1 MADYKKKQIKHKV
14 KPKSVKKTHSASQD
28 IKMGRAKPVQ
38 KKQTTRTSSKVQKVK
53 KPVSLNLPE
62 FNIIKGKKLEKVK
75 KNAFSASVIIVL
87 LCIYLIV
94 CTLHPV
100 GLVEYLTH
108 CYTRIGSGRGYEV
121 SITGGETLN
130 SVQKSNYYYLLSENN
145 VEAYNN
151 SGRNIFT
158 VQHGFSRPVL
168 KTGDTRFLV
177 YSQGEKV
184 LKVHT
189 FNGIHHTYNFDNSIL
204 TADISKSGAFAVA
217 TKTEGYESKVTVY
230 NKNDKKLYEWFSTDE
245 TVTSVCLNDT
255 GKRLA
260 VATVK
265 VSGGAFVSKV
275 YVLKFNSANPV
286 KTFEY
291 NGEIVYSLN
300 SSGGNNIYAV
310 FEKRI
315 EFINTLNG
323 KKKENS
329 SDYSLNIAKK
339 IGNNVIT
346 VNTLDANKSESN
358 VFVYNLSGRLAAN
371 FKVNGTIT
379 DVSMKNRRLHLLT
392 DSGVIITDMS
402 GKILS
407 KAQCSFDVKNI
418 IALSDKS
425 VVGISNNLINKYLYE
440 HVEEKQ

>member
-14 KPKSVKKTHSASQD
+14 KPKSVKKTHSAPQD
-28 IKMGRAKPVQ
+28 IKMGRAKPTP
-38 KKQTTRTSSKVQKVK
+38 KKQVRKTSETPKKAKRTVNFNVPK
-53 KPVSLNLPE
+53 
-62 FNIIKGKKLEKVK
+62 FNIIKGKKIERIQ
-75 KNAFSASVIIVL
+75 KNAVKFSVIAVL

-94 CTLHPV
+94 CIIHPV
-100 GLVEYLTH
+100 GLVEYLTN
-108 CYTRIGSGRGYEV
+108 CYARIGSGKGYEV
-121 SITGGETLN
+121 SISGGETLN
-130 SVQKSNYYYLLSENN
+130 SIQKSNYYYILSENN

-158 VQHGFSRPVL
+158 IQHGFSKPVL
-168 KTGDTRFLV
+168 KTGDTRYLV

-189 FNGIHHTYNFDNSIL
+189 FNGLHHTYNLENSIL
-204 TADISKSGAFAVA
+204 AANISKSGAVAIA

-230 NKNDKKLYEWFSTDE
+230 NKNEKKLYEWFSTDE
-245 TVTSVCLNDT
+245 TVTSVCLNDS

-265 VSGGAFVSKV
+265 VSNGAFISKI
-275 YVLKFNSANPV
+275 YILKFNSANPV

-291 NGEIVYSLN
+291 NGEIIYSLN
-300 SSGGNNIYAV
+300 NSSGNKIYAL

-323 KKKENS
+323 KKKENKT
-329 SDYSLNIAKK
+329 DYSLNIAKK
-339 IGNNVIT
+339 IGNNIIT

-358 VFVYNLSGRLAAN
+358 VFIYSLSGKLKAN
-371 FKVNGTIT
+371 FKINGTIS
-379 DVSMKNRRLHLLT
+379 DVSMKNLRVHLLT
-392 DSGVIITDMS
+392 DSGVIITDKT
-402 GKILS
+402 GRILS

-425 VVGISNNLINKYLYE
+425 VVGISNNLVNKYLYE
-440 HVEEKQ
+440 NVEVKQ

>member
-14 KPKSVKKTHSASQD
+14 KPKSVKKTHSAPQD
-28 IKMGRAKPVQ
+28 IKMGRAKPAT
-38 KKQTTRTSSKVQKVK
+38 KKQTKKATQKVQKPK
-53 KPVSLNLPE
+53 RPVGFSIPE
-62 FNIIKGKKLEKVK
+62 FNIIKGKKLEKIK
-75 KNAFSASVIIVL
+75 KNAFSVIVIIVL

-108 CYTRIGSGRGYEV
+108 CYARIGSGRGYEI

-130 SVQKSNYYYLLSENN
+130 TVQKSNYYYVLSENN
-145 VEAYNN
+145 LEAYNN
-151 SGRNIFT
+151 GGRNIFS

-189 FNGIHHTYNFDNSIL
+189 FNGLRHTYNLDNSIL
-204 TADISKSGAFAVA
+204 TANISKSGAIAIA

-245 TVTSVCLNDT
+245 TVTSVCLNDS

-265 VSGGAFVSKV
+265 VSGGAFVSKI
-275 YVLKFNSANPV
+275 YILKFNSANPV
-286 KTFEY
+286 KTFEF
-291 NGEIVYSLN
+291 NGEIIYNLN
-300 SSGGNNIYAV
+300 NSGGNNIYAV

-315 EFINTLNG
+315 EFINVLSG

-329 SDYSLNIAKK
+329 SDYSLNIAKR
-339 IGNNVIT
+339 IGNHVIT

-358 VFVYNLSGRLAAN
+358 IFVYTLGGSLVAN
-371 FKVNGTIT
+371 FEVNGTIS

-392 DSGVIITDMS
+392 DSGVVITDMS
-402 GKILS
+402 GKLLS

-425 VVGISNNLINKYLYE
+425 VVGISNNLIDKYLYE
-440 HVEEKQ
+440 QMEEK

>member
-14 KPKSVKKTHSASQD
+14 KPKSVKKTHSAPQD
-28 IKMGRAKPVQ
+28 IKMGRAKPTP
-38 KKQTTRTSSKVQKVK
+38 KKQTTKTAPKSQKPKRT
-53 KPVSLNLPE
+53 VSFNMPE
-62 FNIIKGKKLEKVK
+62 LNIIKGKKLEKVK
-75 KNAFSASVIIVL
+75 KNALSVSVIIVL

-94 CTLHPV
+94 CVLHPV

-108 CYTRIGSGRGYEV
+108 CYARIGSGKGYEI
-121 SITGGETLN
+121 SISGGETLN
-130 SVQKSNYYYLLSENN
+130 SIEKSNYYYVLSENN

-151 SGRNIFT
+151 GGRNIFN

-168 KTGDTRFLV
+168 KIGDTRFLI

-184 LKVHT
+184 LKVYT
-189 FNGIHHTYNFDNSIL
+189 FNGLHHKYNLDNSIL
-204 TADISKSGAFAVA
+204 TANISKSGAIAIA
-217 TKTEGYESKVTVY
+217 TKTEGYESRVTVY
-230 NKNDKKLYEWFSTDE
+230 NKNSKKLYEWFSTDE
-245 TVTSVCLNDT
+245 TVTSVCLNNN

-265 VSGGAFVSKV
+265 VVGGAFVSKI
-275 YVLKFNSANPV
+275 YVLKYNSANPV
-286 KTFEY
+286 RTYEF
-291 NGEIVYSLN
+291 NGEIIYNLN
-300 SSGGNNIYAV
+300 NSGGNNIYAV
-310 FEKRI
+310 FDKRI
-315 EFINTLNG
+315 EFINVLSG

-329 SDYSLNIAKK
+329 SDYSLNIAKR

-346 VNTLDANKSESN
+346 VNTLDANKTESN
-358 VFVYNLSGRLAAN
+358 VFVYTLSGKQVAT
-371 FKVNGTIT
+371 FKVSGAIS

-392 DSGVIITDMS
+392 DSGAIITDRS

-425 VVGISNNLINKYLYE
+425 VVGISNNLISKYLYE
-440 HVEEKQ
+440 QTEVK

>member
-14 KPKSVKKTHSASQD
+14 KPKSVKKTHSEPQE
-28 IKMGRAKPVQ
+28 IKMGRAKPAQ
-38 KKQTTRTSSKVQKVK
+38 KKKTTKTPQKTEK
-53 KPVSLNLPE
+53 TKRSANFNIPH
-62 FNIIKGKKLEKVK
+62 FNIIKGKKLEKFK
-75 KNAFSASVIIVL
+75 KNVISASVIITL

-94 CTLHPV
+94 CVLHPV
-100 GLVEYLTH
+100 GLVEYLTN
-108 CYTRIGSGRGYEV
+108 CYARIGSGKGYEV
-121 SITGGETLN
+121 SISGGETLN
-130 SVQKSNYYYLLSENN
+130 SVQKSNYYYILSENN

-158 VQHGFSRPVL
+158 VQHGFSKPVL
-168 KTGDTRFLV
+168 KTGDTRYLV

-189 FNGIHHTYNFDNSIL
+189 FNGLHHTYNLDNSIL
-204 TADISKSGAFAVA
+204 TANISKSGAVAIA

-230 NKNDKKLYEWFSTDE
+230 NKNNKKLYEWFSTDE
-245 TVTSVCLNDT
+245 TVTSVCLNDS

-265 VSGGAFVSKV
+265 VTGGAFVSKV
-275 YVLKFNSANPV
+275 YILKFNSANPLR
-286 KTFEY
+286 TFEY
-291 NGEIVYSLN
+291 NGEIIYSLN
-300 SSGGNNIYAV
+300 NSGGNGVFAL

-315 EFINTLNG
+315 EFINTLSG

-339 IGNNVIT
+339 IGSNIIT

-358 VFVYNLSGRLAAN
+358 VFVYSLTGGLKAN
-371 FKVNGTIT
+371 FKVNGTIS
-379 DVSMKNRRLHLLT
+379 DVSMKSGRLHLLT
-392 DSGVIITDMS
+392 DSGIIIADKS

-425 VVGISNNLINKYLYE
+425 VVGISNNLVDKYLYE
-440 HVEEKQ
+440 HVEVN